1 MMLPDNKGLTAL
13 PEILLEIKHLKTFF
27 YTDEGISRAVDGMDL
42 TIRKGRTLGVI
53 GESGCGKSVTALSV
67 LRLVASPPG
76 RIVSGEILF
85 QGTDLLRKDPAD
97 MRAIRG
103 NEISM
108 IFQEPMTSLN
118 PVYTIGNQI
127 MEAIILHQHLS
138 KTEARQKAIE
148 VLGLVGIST
157 PAKQVDAYPHQLSGG
172 MRQRAMIAMALS
184 CRPKLLIADE
194 PTTALDVTIQAQI
207 LRLINELKQQIG
219 MAVMMITHDLGV
231 IAQVADDV
239 VVAYAGK
246 GVEYADVETVFEKP
260 AHPYTQALYH
270 SIPHLR
276 ESRKRKLEVIRG
288 TVPNPLN
295 FPSGCR
301 FHPRCTQAQE
311 LCAEV
316 EPQLETIGSNHTVRC
331 FIYNQEVGHLFR

>member
-1 MMLPDNKGLTAL
+1 MQDV
-13 PEILLEIKHLKTFF
+13 LLAIKALKTFF
-27 YTDEGISRAVDGMDL
+27 YTDEGVSRAVDGMDL

-76 RIVSGEILF
+76 RIIGGEILF
-85 QGTDLLRKDPAD
+85 EGEDLLQKSTAE
-97 MRAIRG
+97 MRTIRG
-103 NEISM
+103 NAISM

-127 MEAIILHQHLS
+127 MEAILLHQGLHQA
-138 KTEARQKAIE
+138 EAREKAIE
-148 VLGLVGIST
+148 TLRLVGIST

-172 MRQRAMIAMALS
+172 MRQRAMIAMALC
-184 CRPKLLIADE
+184 CRPKLLLADE

-207 LRLINELKQQIG
+207 LRLINQLKEQIG

-246 GVEYADVETVFEKP
+246 GVEYGTVETIFERP

-270 SIPHLR
+270 SIPHLT
-276 ESRKRKLEVIRG
+276 ETRKRKLAVIQG

-301 FHPRCTQAQE
+301 FHPRCIRAQE
-311 LCAEV
+311 LCALK
-316 EPQLETIGSNHTVRC
+316 EPELEEIGAGHKVRC
-331 FIYNQEVGHLFR
+331 FIYSAEAGGLFR

>member
-1 MMLPDNKGLTAL
+1 MPDV
-13 PEILLEIKHLKTFF
+13 LLEIRHLKTFF
-27 YTDEGISRAVDGMDL
+27 YTDEGVSRAVDDMDL
-42 TIRKGRTLGVI
+42 TIRKGKTLGVI

-67 LRLVASPPG
+67 LRLVPSPPG
-76 RIVSGEILF
+76 RIIGGEILLE
-85 QGTDLLRKDPAD
+85 GEDLLQKTPAE
-97 MRAIRG
+97 MRTIRG
-103 NEISM
+103 NDISM

-127 MEAIILHQHLS
+127 TEAIILHQGIH
-138 KTEARQKAIE
+138 KAEAHGKAIE
-148 VLGLVGIST
+148 VLGLVGIPT
-157 PAKQVDAYPHQLSGG
+157 PEKAVNAYPHQLSGG

-207 LRLINELKQQIG
+207 LRLINQLKQQIE
-219 MAVMMITHDLGV
+219 MAIMMITHDLGV

-246 GVEYADVETVFEKP
+246 GVEYGDVETIFERP
-260 AHPYTQALYH
+260 AHPYTRALYH

-276 ESRKRKLEVIRG
+276 ETRKRKLEVIRG
-288 TVPNPLN
+288 AVPNPLN

-301 FHPRCTQAQE
+301 FHPRCVHALEICTVTEPE
-311 LCAEV
+311 LE
-316 EPQLETIGSNHTVRC
+316 EIGANHRVRC
-331 FIYNQEVGHLFR
+331 LKYNREVRHLFT

>member
-1 MMLPDNKGLTAL
+1 MMLPDRKGLTAL

-27 YTDEGISRAVDGMDL
+27 YTDEGISRAVDDMDL
-42 TIRKGRTLGVI
+42 TIHKGRTLGVI

-67 LRLVASPPG
+67 MRLVASPPG

-85 QGTDLLRKDPAD
+85 EGADLLKKDPAD
-97 MRAIRG
+97 MRTIRG
-103 NEISM
+103 NDISM

-127 MEAIILHQHLS
+127 MEAIILHQRLN
-138 KTEARQKAIE
+138 KAEARQKAIE

-157 PAKQVDAYPHQLSGG
+157 PAKQIDAYPHQLSGG

-207 LRLINELKQQIG
+207 LRLINALKQQIG

-260 AHPYTQALYH
+260 AHPYTRALYH

-276 ESRKRKLEVIRG
+276 ESRKRKLEVIQG

-295 FPSGCR
+295 FPPGCR
-301 FHPRCTQAQE
+301 FHPRCTYARE
-311 LCAEV
+311 LCAEK
-316 EPQLETIGSNHTVRC
+316 EPQLEAVSPNHTVRC
-331 FIYNQEVGHLFR
+331 FIYNHEVGHLFR